1 MEIIRIPRI
10 MQETVKAHRLR
21 GRDVGLVP
29 TMGALHDGHMSLI
42 RNSLSENH
50 HTVVSIFVNPTQFG
64 PGEDMD
70 SYPRDIDGDVA
81 KLRAAGVDCL
91 LLPDAKAIY
100 PEGFTTSIQMG
111 EVAGRLCGAFRPGHF
126 NGVAAVVAKLINISL
141 CTRAYFGLKD
151 YQQYLVIKQLASDLN
166 MPVEVVGCATL
177 REPDGLAMSSRN
189 AYLDHRK
196 ERAAAA
202 VLYAA
207 LNEGAAMLR
216 IRGKTPSDAE
226 RAMKELL
233 AAEPLVTE
241 VQYAGVYDIR
251 TLEALEE
258 FTGRAVLAGAVK
270 IGKTRLIDNV
280 LVE

>member
-1 MEIIRIPRI
+1 MEIIRIPRV
-10 MQETVKAHRLR
+10 MQDTARQQRLR
-21 GRDVGLVP
+21 GWDVGLVP

-42 RNSLSENH
+42 RNSLSENPY
-50 HTVVSIFVNPTQFG
+50 TVVSIFVNPTQFG
-64 PGEDMD
+64 PGEDLAG
-70 SYPRDIDGDVA
+70 YPSDIEGDVA
-81 KLRAAGVDCL
+81 KLREAGVDCL
-91 LLPDAKAIY
+91 LMPDASAMY

-111 EVAGRLCGAFRPGHF
+111 EIAGRLCGAFRPGHF
-126 NGVAAVVAKLINISL
+126 NGVAAVVAKLLNISL

-177 REPDGLAMSSRN
+177 RESDGLAMSSRN

-207 LNEGAAMLR
+207 LSEGANMLR
-216 IRGKTPSDAE
+216 IRGKTPAE
-226 RAMKELL
+226 VDREIKKLI

-241 VQYAGVYDIR
+241 AQYAGVYDIK
-251 TLEALEE
+251 TLEPLQE
-258 FTGRAVLAGAVK
+258 FTGKAVLAGAVK
-270 IGKTRLIDNV
+270 VGKTRLIDNV